1 MPLRPLRAALAL
13 AVGLAPALGVPAPA
27 PAAVLGENPVR
38 LALVVPVT
46 VPPGTEG
53 FIPSEDLEQYTS
65 AQGIL
70 SRQLDAVAG
79 HEVTLGI
86 DPRIIASIRVL
97 GSEAPD
103 ASTRWLSRLQALPND
118 TFPLSYADSD
128 LTAMTQA
135 TGTVTA
141 PEGFDFAIDPA
152 RFAEPAPAPEPE
164 PEPDPTPTGT
174 TAPSSL
180 DAETPEPTPTPTE
193 TVPPEIPPLPEG
205 DSLDDWQWSLDT
217 LAWPRENTLVAGDL
231 AALSDF
237 GYDSVLLSSQNID
250 TPDAPVVALDGSTAL
265 VAHDAVSAALRT
277 TASSVTEPT
286 FDNAY
291 GALESA
297 LTEAAAAQTG
307 DATLVATL
315 DRGRLPASTRTAATF
330 SRLDADDRIELVG
343 LSEVR
348 TLEPA
353 AGGVIDAPQDRA
365 RLDEVSRVIRTEE
378 SVAAFAT
385 IAQTPID
392 VIAEH
397 RLQTIAVLSNGW
409 PAESAEGW
417 PDAVQSHVNR
427 TDELVRSVSLVETS
441 NVNLLS
447 DAESSMA
454 VAVANLLDQPVT
466 VYVSVRPRT
475 GILAVSEGRVEVTL
489 EAGSQANALVP
500 VQAVSNGVVDADI
513 SLTSANGMPVGPPAV
528 VEVNVQAGW
537 ETPIMAALSVLVVGI
552 FGFGVVRKIVS
563 RRKETD
569 E

>member
-1 MPLRPLRAALAL
+1 MPLRPLHAALAL

-27 PAAVLGENPVR
+27 PAAVLGEDPVR

-46 VPPGTEG
+46 VPPSTEG
-53 FIPSEDLEQYTS
+53 FIPAEDLEQYTS

-70 SRQLDAVAG
+70 SRQLDSVDG

-97 GSEAPD
+97 GSDAPD

-118 TFPLSYADSD
+118 TFALGYADSD

-135 TGTVTA
+135 TGAVTA
-141 PEGFDFAIDPA
+141 PEGFDFAIDPT
-152 RFAEPAPAPEPE
+152 RFTEPAEEEPE
-164 PEPDPTPTGT
+164 PEPTSTGT
-174 TAPSSL
+174 TAPSSADV
-180 DAETPEPTPTPTE
+180 DAPTPTPTE
-193 TVPPEIPPLPEG
+193 TVPPEVPPLPEG
-205 DSLDDWQWSLDT
+205 DALAEWDFTLDG
-217 LAWPRENTLVAGDL
+217 LAWPRENTLVSGDL
-231 AALSDF
+231 APLSDF
-237 GYDSVLLSSQNID
+237 GYDAVLLSSQNAGS
-250 TPDAPVVALDGSTAL
+250 PDAPVVSLDGSTAL
-265 VAHDAVSAALRT
+265 VSDDAVSGALRT
-277 TASSVTEPT
+277 AASAVTEAT
-286 FDNAY
+286 WTDSY
-291 GALESA
+291 SALEAA
-297 LTEAAAAQTG
+297 LTAAAAAQPG
-307 DATLVATL
+307 DAALVATL
-315 DRGRLPASTRTAATF
+315 DRGRLPASTRTASTF
-330 SRLDADDRIELVG
+330 DRLDADDRIELVG
-343 LSEVR
+343 LSEIR
-348 TLEPA
+348 TLDPEPGA
-353 AGGVIDAPQDRA
+353 VVDAPQDRA
-365 RLDEVSRVIRTEE
+365 RLDEVARVIRTEQ
-378 SVAAFAT
+378 SVADFAT

-409 PAESAEGW
+409 PAESAEAW
-417 PDAVQSHVNR
+417 PDAVQSHVTR

-500 VQAVSNGVVDADI
+500 VQAVSNGIVDADI

-537 ETPIMAALSVLVVGI
+537 ETPIMAALSVLVVGV

-563 RRKETD
+563 RRRQHD